1 MRIVMARTIPFT
13 GVNVQEAP
21 DVNTELRNVL
31 NGGNSVLKLLSWI
44 N

>member
-1 MRIVMARTIPFT
+1 MFNMRARTIPII
-13 GVNVQEAP
+13 GVAVQEAP

-31 NGGNSVLKLLSWI
+31 NGGNSALKLLSWD